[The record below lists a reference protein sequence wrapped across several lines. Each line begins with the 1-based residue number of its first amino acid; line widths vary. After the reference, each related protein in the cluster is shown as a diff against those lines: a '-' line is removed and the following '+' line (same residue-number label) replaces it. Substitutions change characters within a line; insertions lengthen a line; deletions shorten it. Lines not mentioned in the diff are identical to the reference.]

1 VSQKPV
7 NLALQGGGSH
17 GAFTWGVLD
26 RVLEDGRIRIEAI
39 SGTSAGAMNAVVL
52 ADGLVRN
59 GVDGAREALADFWHE
74 VSWAAAQSPIQRNP
88 VNVLL
93 GDWGLEN
100 SPSYLF
106 FDLLGRLA
114 SPYELNPLNIDPL
127 RKLLAKHVDFDR
139 VNRCDQIKLFV
150 SATNVHTGQA
160 RVFSARDVT
169 ADAVLASACLPLMF
183 HAVEIDG
190 VPYWDGGYM
199 GNPVLYPFFYHCSSR
214 DILIVQINPVE
225 RKQTPK
231 TAREILDRV
240 NEITFNGALLKEF
253 RAIEFVGRLIAQGK
267 LDDSEYKAIRLH
279 SIQGGE
285 MMLELSASS
294 KLNAERRFV
303 QYLYELG
310 WQQADCWLEEHIDK
324 VGVRSSYDIKSL
336 FDIGP
341 KDPVENSAAP

>member
-1 VSQKPV
+1 VTVKPV

-26 RVLEDGRIRIEAI
+26 RLLDDGRIGIEAL

-52 ADGLVRN
+52 ADGFVRN
-59 GVDGAREALADFWHE
+59 GVEGAREALADFWHE
-74 VSWAAAQSPIQRNP
+74 VSWIASKSPIQRNP

-127 RKLLAKHVDFDR
+127 RELLEKHVDFDR
-139 VNRCDQIKLFV
+139 IHHCERIKLFV
-150 SATNVHTGQA
+150 SATNVHTGRV
-160 RVFSARDVT
+160 RVFTARDVT
-169 ADAVLASACLPLMF
+169 ADAVLASACLPYMF

-199 GNPVLYPFFYHCSSR
+199 GNPVLFPFFNHCASS

-240 NEITFNGALLKEF
+240 NEITFNSSLLKEF
-253 RAIEFVGRLIAQGK
+253 RAIEFVGRLIRQGK
-267 LDDSEYKAIRLH
+267 LDATEYKDIRLH

-285 MMLELSASS
+285 SMLALSASS
-294 KLNAERRFV
+294 KLNAEWRFV
-303 QYLYELG
+303 QFLYELG
-310 WQQADCWLEEHIDK
+310 WQQADRWLEEHWDEL
-324 VGVRSSYDIKSL
+324 GVRSSYDIKEL

-341 KDPVENSAAP
+341 HDDPESGVSS